1 MCTVS
6 RFLFRGRQNVRAQR
20 ANVRTRRP
28 VFPPRCPPGRFSAG
42 SRGKSCR
49 KRLPS
54 QGSWREA
61 PERLIPRRSGKG
73 SPSRGAGSAQPRLRG
88 CREFATADASG
99 GPIFSVLPEKIGEKR
114 ALGRVW
120 CFLPLNSGGNLSFKR
135 RSTRWSPHVCLATR
149 RLIRYNRFVGG
160 CG

>member
-88 CREFATADASG
+88 CRRFVSAVCLRR
-99 GPIFSVLPEKIGEKR
+99 PYLFSRKRKDRGEKSAWR
-114 ALGRVW
+114 RVW
-120 CFLPLNSGGNLSFKR
+120 CFLPLNSGESLGFRR
-135 RSTRWSPHVCLATR
+135 RSTRWSPYECLTTR
-149 RLIRYNRFVGG
+149 RLIRG
-160 CG
+160 CRICS